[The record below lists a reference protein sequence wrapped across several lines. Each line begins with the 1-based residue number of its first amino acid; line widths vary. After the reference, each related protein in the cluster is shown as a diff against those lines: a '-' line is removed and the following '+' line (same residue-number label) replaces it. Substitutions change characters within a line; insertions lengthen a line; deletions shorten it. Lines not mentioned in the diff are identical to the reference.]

1 MMFCRIVFT
10 VWLALGLGI
19 TLAKH
24 GEPRSDYYNFWTGL
38 ISAVLQVL
46 LLCGGGFYG

>member
-10 VWLALGLGI
+10 VWLTLGLGVS
-19 TLAKH
+19 LAKH
-24 GEPRSDYYNFWTGL
+24 GEPRSDHYNFWTYL

-46 LLCGGGFYG
+46 LLWGGGFYG

>member
-10 VWLALGLGI
+10 VWLTLSLGI
-19 TLAKH
+19 SMAKH
-24 GEPRSDYYNFWTGL
+24 GEPSGRYNFWTYL

-46 LLCGGGFYG
+46 LLWGGGFYG